1 MDHKMSRSPWV
12 IHYDG
17 SSCNGCDIEV
27 LASLTTNP
35 ATYFKAAKKGR
46 VERGF
51 DADLVVLDGDPAAD
65 VRNLARVATTIR
77 AGQVIYQK
85 P

>member
-1 MDHKMSRSPWV
+1 MNRALSQRQ
-12 IHYDG
+12 
-17 SSCNGCDIEV
+17 V

-35 ATYFKAAKKGR
+35 ATYFKAAKKGK
-46 VERGF
+46 VEQGF
-51 DADLVVLDGDPAAD
+51 DADLVILDGDPIAD

-85 P
+85 Q